1 MGFLVSCTKAEK
13 RTTLYEESNV
23 DPPYTDCN
31 CRSDLISVPNGN
43 ASNLNEQLI
52 WGEMVVSQECYQG
65 RTCEGQSI
73 AKRQK

>member
-1 MGFLVSCTKAEK
+1 VTIPQHTTLAWGFLVTCTKAEK
-13 RTTLYEESNV
+13 RPTLYEESNI

-52 WGEMVVSQECYQG
+52 WGRSVVKDVH
-65 RTCEGQSI
+65 
-73 AKRQK
+73 AKNNQ